1 MNNINYN
8 LKRHV
13 ELLKLKEKV
22 LSQDK
27 SFLKENEAEFL
38 ELIKYDAAVEQHLLW
53 EDRFEILSRVK
64 TFLNGE
70 LNAQDFHDSVFGL
83 RETAQVKSKK
93 FLSRLASGEIK
104 DFFPTKKPY
113 QLATFLSNL
122 YFKCENFETNWDEET
137 FRNSIRNEFL
147 KYQKFLTEE

>member
-38 ELIKYDAAVEQHLLW
+38 ELSGYNAAVDQHIFWEKRFKVASLLQ
-53 EDRFEILSRVK
+53 
-64 TFLNGE
+64 TFMNGKI
-70 LNAQDFHDSVFGL
+70 NAQDFHDSIFGL
-83 RETAQVKSKK
+83 RRNHIDECNK
-93 FLSRLASGEIK
+93 FLSRLVSGEIK
-104 DFFPTKKPY
+104 EFFPNKESYK
-113 QLATFLSNL
+113 LKGLLSAL
-122 YFKCENFETNWDEET
+122 YSACEYFEMNWNEET
-137 FRNSIRNEFL
+137 FYDSIQNAFL
-147 KYQKFLTEE
+147 KLQEILNEE